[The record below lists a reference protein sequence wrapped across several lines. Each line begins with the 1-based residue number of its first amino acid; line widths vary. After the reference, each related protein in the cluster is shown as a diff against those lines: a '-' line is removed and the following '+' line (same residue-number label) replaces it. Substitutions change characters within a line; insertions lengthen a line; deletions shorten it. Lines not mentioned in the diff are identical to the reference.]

1 MKIAFVLN
9 SLANS
14 GTNIAT
20 RDLIYQLMKAYNT
33 VAIDVFVFD
42 ATDDGLHINVRTIKI
57 DFFSKIDFS
66 NYDIVHSS
74 TLRSDLFVCVKKIFS
89 FKKCNTKYVTSI
101 HNIIEEDLLYTYGKV
116 VSKVISLIWLEIKK
130 NNDAIVVSSESMYA
144 FYEDSIKVEK
154 LHIIEYGRTIDPVV
168 YFEVPDSDIK
178 IISKLKTNYKIIGTI
193 GTLTRRKNYSV
204 VIDLLNRY
212 EDYVWVCLG
221 IGDEYENLLELIKQN
236 KLENRVEFLG
246 FRTDSRPYYKYFDLL
261 FHPSRSEGF
270 SLVLIDAMS
279 HKTPLL
285 LSKLNVYESILK
297 EDMVFYF
304 DLDNDL
310 SLFNAFERLQNDKIQ
325 LSKAIEK
332 SYSIYESKFSMDECG
347 LKHYN
352 IFKDLISSN

>member
-1 MKIAFVLN
+1 MRIAFILN

-20 RDLIYQLMKAYNT
+20 RDLIYQLKKSYILD
-33 VAIDVFVFD
+33 IDVFVFD
-42 ATDDGLHINVRTIKI
+42 ATDDGLHVNARTINI
-57 DFFSKIDFS
+57 DFFSKVDFS
-66 NYDIVHSS
+66 KYDIVHSS
-74 TLRSDLFVCVKKIFS
+74 TLRSDLFVCVKKLFS
-89 FKKCNTKYVTSI
+89 FKKDSAKYATSI
-101 HNIIEEDLLYTYGKV
+101 HNIIEEDLLYTYGKF
-116 VSKVISLIWLEIKK
+116 VSKVVSLIWLKIKK
-130 NNDAIVVSSESMYA
+130 NNDAIVVSSESMYS
-144 FYEDSIKVEK
+144 FYQNLIDIKK

-168 YFEVPDSDIK
+168 DFEVPDSDIK

-193 GTLTRRKNYSV
+193 GTLTKRKNYSV

-212 EDYVWVCLG
+212 EDYAWVCLG
-221 IGDEYENLLELIKQN
+221 IGDEYEILLELIKQN

-285 LSKLNVYESILK
+285 LSKLIVYESILK

-304 DLDNDL
+304 DLDNNI
-310 SLFNAFERLQNDKIQ
+310 SLFNAFERLQQNGNQ
-325 LSKAIEK
+325 LSNAIEK
-332 SYSIYESKFSMDECG
+332 SYAIYENKFSMDECG
-347 LKHYN
+347 VKHYN
-352 IFKDLISSN
+352 IFKDLINSN